1 VTAVTFRIRRR
12 ELNEYKPAV
21 EWTMQTV
28 LAIRSFCQRSWPIFA
43 AGNDVAV
50 PDRALKALIREHA
63 MQIDAARR
71 HWACPF

>member
-1 VTAVTFRIRRR
+1 
-12 ELNEYKPAV
+12 
-21 EWTMQTV
+21 MQTV

-43 AGNDVAV
+43 AGNDVAM